1 MPRTDYEIDGN
12 VAIVTGS
19 ERGIGRQI
27 ADRLTRIGVDVVVNG
42 RHADRL
48 AAAEDALSGNEGDVL
63 AVEADVSD
71 PDATR
76 ELVERTVSAFG
87 GVDLLVNNVGISGP
101 VRPIREVDH
110 AEYMETLAVN
120 LGSYFNAVKESL
132 PHLGDGDRIVN
143 VASRE
148 GKAPSPHT
156 LAYASSKLG
165 VVGFTRALAM
175 ELAPEGITVNAVSP
189 GPVEGPRLDA
199 VIRDKADSQG
209 RTFEAVRDDL
219 AAQSPMDALVT
230 ADDVADAV
238 LFFCSRGTDAV
249 TGQDLNVSAG
259 RLME

>member
-1 MPRTDYEIDGN
+1 MPKTGYDIDGD

-19 ERGIGRQI
+19 ERGIGLTV

-42 RHADRL
+42 RHPDRL
-48 AAAEDALSGNEGDVL
+48 AAAEEALSSNDGDVL
-63 AVEADVSD
+63 VVEADVSD
-71 PDATR
+71 PSATG
-76 ELVERTVSAFG
+76 ELVDRTVSAFG
-87 GVDLLVNNVGISGP
+87 GVDILVNNVGISGP

-120 LGSYFNAVKESL
+120 LGGYFNGVKETL
-132 PHLGDGDRIVN
+132 PHLGPGDRIVN

-148 GKAPSPHT
+148 GKDPSPHT

-165 VVGFTRALAM
+165 VVGFTRALAV
-175 ELAPEGITVNAVSP
+175 ELAPEGINVNAVSP

-199 VIRDKADSQG
+199 VLRDKAESQG
-209 RTFEAVRDDL
+209 LSLDAVKDEL
-219 AAQSPMDALVT
+219 AAQSPMDSLIT

-238 LFFCSRGTDAV
+238 LFFCSRGADAI
-249 TGQDLNVSAG
+249 TGQDLNVTAG

>member
-1 MPRTDYEIDGN
+1 MPRADYEIDGN

-19 ERGIGRQI
+19 ERGIGRQV
-27 ADRLTRIGVDVVVNG
+27 AERLTRIGVDVVVNG
-42 RHADRL
+42 KHPDRL
-48 AAAEDALSGNEGDVL
+48 AAAEDALAGNDGDVL
-63 AVEADVSD
+63 TVEADVSD
-71 PDATR
+71 PDATAD
-76 ELVERTVSAFG
+76 LVERAVSAFG

-101 VRPIREVDH
+101 VRPIQEVDH
-110 AEYMETLAVN
+110 AEFMETLSVN
-120 LGSYFNAVKESL
+120 LGGYFNAVKASL
-132 PHLGDGDRIVN
+132 PHLGEGDRVVN

-165 VVGFTRALAM
+165 VVGFTRALAL

-199 VIRDKADSQG
+199 VLRDKAESQG
-209 RTFEAVRDDL
+209 RAFDDVREEL